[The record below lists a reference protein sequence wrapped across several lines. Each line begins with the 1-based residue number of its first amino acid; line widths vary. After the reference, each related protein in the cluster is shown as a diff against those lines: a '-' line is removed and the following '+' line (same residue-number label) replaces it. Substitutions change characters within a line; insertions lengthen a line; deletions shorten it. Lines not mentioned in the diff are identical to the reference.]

1 MQSDY
6 AKLKGLLLQ
15 EEIDKINILTKD
27 ISALKNDQER
37 DILVERLSLLISDIL
52 SKSIEQNQMQIY
64 ATLQPM
70 IAKGLVDE
78 LYCGNNDLQRVLL
91 PIIATSLQEQIYKQ
105 KETIIDALYPI
116 MGNMISKY
124 VSNTFKEMMY
134 EVNDKIQDSFSL
146 ERVYR
151 KIKSKIFRVS
161 EAELLMQEADFVD
174 VRNVFLIHKESGLL
188 ITDVHKADAH
198 KIDEVD
204 MVASMLSAIRS
215 FVNEWIS
222 KNNSMNEISE
232 IEYGNSSILIESAG
246 SCYLAVVLNGN
257 SNIQDHTTK
266 ALAQIVDLYS
276 KELTYYDGDSSSID
290 VQKIQKILYSLFE
303 TKKTKKERKTPWISI
318 LLLLLLLAFPLYY
331 FAQSYYQKLHYIEI
345 DQSIK
350 NQLKARDIHIYDLNI
365 DIKSEEDI
373 TLSGLVLEKKEYEMT
388 KVLFNAESY
397 HNQIE
402 YVKDK
407 FQSKYTKGELRRE
420 IYKFNSEHGSAISY
434 IFDKDTIKFS
444 GTVADEATKRSI
456 VLLCSNLFDNYNLLF
471 DIKSLSDENDKIYF
485 ALESAEILD
494 KYNTLLDKIAKVSK
508 ENGEYM
514 LKIMAYT
521 DRLGTEAINQ
531 KISLERIGNI
541 RQALIKRGVSDAS
554 LSAYYEGKPPPNILR
569 VESKKEQA
577 LSRCVVFKWEMKQH

>member
-52 SKSIEQNQMQIY
+52 SKSIEQNQIQIY

-188 ITDVHKADAH
+188 IADVHKADAH

-222 KNNSMNEISE
+222 KNNTMNEISE
-232 IEYGNSSILIESAG
+232 IEYGSSSILIESAG

-290 VQKIQKILYSLFE
+290 IQKIQKILYSLFE
-303 TKKTKKERKTPWISI
+303 TKKIKKERKTPWISI

-350 NQLKARDIHIYDLNI
+350 SQLKARDIHIYDLNI
-365 DIKSEEDI
+365 AIKSEEDI

-397 HNQIE
+397 HNQVE

-434 IFDKDTIKFS
+434 LFDKDTIKFS

-569 VESKKEQA
+569 VESEKEQA